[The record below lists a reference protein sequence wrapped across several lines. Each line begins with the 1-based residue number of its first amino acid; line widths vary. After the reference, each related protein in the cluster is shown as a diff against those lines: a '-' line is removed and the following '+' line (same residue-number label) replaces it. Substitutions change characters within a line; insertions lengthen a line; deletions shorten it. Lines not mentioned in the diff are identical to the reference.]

1 MKAQLKFPIFSFN
14 PKNKFVYVCWREQDY
29 NTTNINWFK
38 KQKRRKNIVVDSE
51 GMKYV
56 VKQVNMIKWKG
67 IHGFIGLQCGIIEI
81 ENEYED
87 NPVKISLKE
96 LQDIVIDRY
105 PKSQAFRSEFWKDVN
120 EFKDTVLQC
129 KTFEELAEVFRCRPS
144 KNIFLRIWRGY

>member
-1 MKAQLKFPIFSFN
+1 MKAQLKFPIFILS
-14 PKNKFVYVCWREQDY
+14 PKNNMVYVFWREQDY
-29 NTTNINWFK
+29 NTTDIDWFK
-38 KQKRRKNIVVDSE
+38 KQKRRKSIVVDSS

-56 VKQVNMIKWKG
+56 VKQMNMIKWKG

-105 PKSQAFRSEFWKDVN
+105 PKSQVFRSECWENVD
-120 EFKDTVLQC
+120 EFKDTVFRC
-129 KTFEELAEVFRCRPS
+129 KTFEELAEVFRRRPS
-144 KNIFLRIWRGY
+144 KNIFLRFWRGY